1 MDYLTVRVE
10 DSGKGIAPEERDK
23 IFLPFYTTKKN
34 GTGLG
39 LALVQKIIV
48 SHNGRI
54 RLEETAPAQ
63 GATFSILFPLRPPSP
78 AA

>member
-1 MDYLTVRVE
+1 MKCPYCAHL
-10 DSGKGIAPEERDK
+10 GDK
-23 IFLPFYTTKKN
+23 VFQPFFTTRGR

-54 RLEETAPAQ
+54 SVSATPEG
-63 GATFSILFPLRPPSP
+63 GAEFTIVLPLARGRN
-78 AA
+78 